1 MRGDIHPEGK
11 EKASTLCLHLI
22 RTSHTD
28 PPLNFGQQQQQ
39 EEKERE
45 EVLEVVSLMVDH
57 ELFPSRTF
65 QFTGKQKL
73 VFGLE
78 EQQHL
83 NMTRQADRLLPE
95 PPLRDG

>member
-39 EEKERE
+39 EEER